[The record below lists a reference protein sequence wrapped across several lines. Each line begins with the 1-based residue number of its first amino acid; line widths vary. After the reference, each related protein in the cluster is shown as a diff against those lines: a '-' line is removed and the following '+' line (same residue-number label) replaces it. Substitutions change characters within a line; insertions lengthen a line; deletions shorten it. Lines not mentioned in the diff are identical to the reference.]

1 MTEPHDPTERIAQ
14 LSSMLTRKVNR
25 FFEEYERRGEAVL
38 RDDANDIEKTANQ
51 AWFADQFRLL
61 PPYDREIVMEVI
73 QLKVIGGLSVEE
85 TVEEMIEDAHENPDR
100 ARDLVDCAQQ
110 LQAYVGEPLRQDT
123 DVREAGEVLKR
134 LLFEPDV

>member
-14 LSSMLTRKVNR
+14 LSSMLTREGNR

-38 RDDANDIEKTANQ
+38 RDDANDFEKMANQ

-73 QLKVIGGLSVEE
+73 QLKVIGASSVEE
-85 TVEEMIEDAHENPDR
+85 TVEEMIEDAHENPDL
-100 ARDLVDCAQQ
+100 AHDLVAYAQQ
-110 LQAYVGEPLRQDT
+110 LQVYAGEPLRQDT